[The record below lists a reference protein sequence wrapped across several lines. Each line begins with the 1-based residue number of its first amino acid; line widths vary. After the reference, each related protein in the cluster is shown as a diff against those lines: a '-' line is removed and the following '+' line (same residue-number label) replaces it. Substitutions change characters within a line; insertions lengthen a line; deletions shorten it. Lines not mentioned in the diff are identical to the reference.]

1 MTPRNNSA
9 ADAASDPTTGHH
21 QRSEHVEPFLESNE
35 FESASKTIYLA
46 IMAILTALTT
56 VATAMVSV
64 PFPTS
69 TGYLNFG
76 DILVMTSGII
86 LGPVGAFFAGGV
98 GSATADAVLGYMPFV
113 PITFVVKGS
122 EAMTVSLISRYR
134 NGGDSIRV
142 LDIVALAAGAL
153 VMLTGYLLGE
163 VFIIGITWMAALLE
177 LVFLNLIQVTVGA
190 IVAAVVGP
198 IVRSYIRQEVGRLE
212 ISW

>member
-1 MTPRNNSA
+1 MTRRSNFDTDPSSDSA
-9 ADAASDPTTGHH
+9 PGRYE
-21 QRSEHVEPFLESNE
+21 RSEQGEPFLESNE
-35 FESASKTIYLA
+35 FESASRTIYLA

-76 DILVMTSGII
+76 DILVMTSGIV
-86 LGPVGAFFAGGV
+86 LGPVGAFFVGGV

-113 PITFVVKGS
+113 PITLVVKGS

-134 NGGDSIRV
+134 DGGDSIRV

-163 VFIIGITWMAALLE
+163 IFIIGITWMAALLE
-177 LVFLNLIQVTVGA
+177 LIFLNLIQVTVGA
-190 IVAAVVGP
+190 IVAAIVGP